1 MALILCPE
9 CDKEISDKAASCP
22 GCGAPISSDD
32 NAALGNQHTSV
43 TRTGAKWEGIGF
55 LLIVGGMIYGMA
67 TGPENHS
74 GGMAAFIG
82 FILFLIGRFK

>member
-1 MALILCPE
+1 MA
-9 CDKEISDKAASCP
+9 DDTMASNGSP
-22 GCGAPISSDD
+22 
-32 NAALGNQHTSV
+32 HTSV

-67 TGPENHS
+67 TGPENHA
-74 GGMAAFIG
+74 GGIAAGIG